1 MNSNFKSFSDT
12 EISNLIETSKPY
24 QGKSILINGTKYW
37 YIKDN
42 IQEIEHIS
50 LDGQKTIKRTV
61 YGQLNSSPNERID
74 LILDE
79 LIKLYKQQPV
89 G

>member
-1 MNSNFKSFSDT
+1 MS
-12 EISNLIETSKPY
+12 
-24 QGKSILINGTKYW
+24 
-37 YIKDN
+37 KDN

-79 LIKLYKQQPV
+79 LIKLYKQQYN
-89 G
+89 